1 MNIETAAKKI
11 GWKCPTKQINNNNNN
26 VPKDT
31 KDKVYSAVVS
41 QNNKCCLMMAYVRPK
56 HVTTKLNVHS

>member
-1 MNIETAAKKI
+1 MAAEKNRIKY
-11 GWKCPTKQINNNNNN
+11 PTIQINNNNND

-41 QNNKCCLMMAYVRPK
+41 TSKNCCLMMAHVRPK
-56 HVTTKLNVHS
+56 HAVAMNNKYT